1 MKKVLTGILLFAFVS
16 GGFKKDSTDT
26 NAKVKSVFL
35 YNFTKYI
42 EWPTQYKKGN
52 FVIGLLG
59 ASSSLAAELD
69 KMATSKSVG
78 DQKFAI
84 KKYSSVNGMDPCHIL
99 FIAPDCTIPFS
110 EITSKLKGKATLIVT
125 EKPGLAKQGAA
136 INFVVIDN
144 KQKFE
149 LNKANAEKYSLKV
162 ANSLSQLA
170 IVVN

>member
-1 MKKVLTGILLFAFVS
+1 MKKTLTILLLFAFVS
-16 GGFKKDSTDT
+16 GGFVKDSNDT
-26 NAKVKSVFL
+26 NAKVKSIFL

-42 EWPTQYKKGN
+42 EWPSNYKKGN

-78 DQKFAI
+78 NQKFAI
-84 KKYSSVNGMDPCHIL
+84 KSYSSVSGMDVCHIL
-99 FIAPDCTIPFS
+99 FISPECTIPFN
-110 EITSKLKGKATLIVT
+110 EITGKLKGKATLIVT
-125 EKPGLAKQGAA
+125 EKPGLAQKGAA

-149 LNKANAEKYSLKV
+149 LNKSNAEKYSLKV
-162 ANSLSQLA
+162 ANSLTQLA